1 MRAERLR
8 LSEEQ
13 GQRILRLYHLYRL
26 TIGLVLVLLISSELE
41 DQVLKLVHP
50 ELFHVGSWCYLV
62 FNILVALF
70 LPPSR
75 QLLPIFILA
84 LTDVLM
90 LCGLFYAGG
99 GVPSG
104 IGSLLVVAVAIAN
117 ILLRGRIGLV
127 IAAAASLG
135 LLYLTFFLSLSS
147 PDATNHYV
155 QAGGLGTLCFAAAL
169 VIQALVRRQ
178 EQTETLAEER
188 AETVANLE
196 ELNALILQRMRTG
209 ILVVD
214 SRQAILLA
222 NQAALGLLRQ
232 DDVQGASLGRHS
244 PMLMHCMKQWRL
256 NPSLRPPTLKVVPDG
271 PTVQPSFISLN
282 REDDQH
288 VLIFLEDIS
297 QIAQQAQ
304 QMKLAGLGRLT
315 AGIAHEIRNPLG
327 AISHAAQLLQESE
340 ELDAPDRRLTQIIQ
354 DQSKRMNLVIENV
367 LQLSRRRQAEPQQ
380 LDLKEWLQRFV
391 DEYPGRL
398 RNDSQLHLQLGAGD
412 IQTRM
417 DPHPVEPGA
426 EQPGA
431 ERSSLQRPGAR
442 ARPGLAEPRARPGER
457 PAGAG
462 SHRRRSR
469 RTGGQT
475 EQPVRTLLYYRK
487 QRHRPGPLSLPR
499 ALREQPG
506 TDRLPQSRGRR
517 RLLPHHLRP
526 PAQTQLTEA
535 ARMSRQKALIV
546 DDEPD
551 IRELLEITLGRMKLD
566 TRSARN
572 VKEARELLAREPFDL
587 CLTDM
592 RLPDGSGLDL
602 VQYIQQ
608 RHPQTPVAMIT
619 AYGSLD
625 TAIQALKAGAFDFL
639 TKPVDLGRLRELV
652 ATALRLRNPEAEEAP
667 VDNRLLGES
676 PPMRALRN
684 QIGKLARSQA
694 PVYISGESGSG
705 KELVARLIHEQGPRI
720 ERPFVP
726 VNCGAIPSELMESEF
741 FGHKKGSFTG
751 AIEDKQGLFQAASGG
766 TLFLD
771 EVADLPMAMQVK
783 LLRAIQEKAV
793 RAVGGQQEVAVDVR
807 ILCATHKDLA
817 AEVGA
822 GRFRQDLYYRLNVI
836 ELRVPPLR
844 ERREDIP
851 LLAERILKRLA
862 GDTGLPAAR
871 LTGDAQE
878 KLKNYRFPGN
888 VRELENMLER
898 AYTLCEDDQIQPHDL
913 RLADAPG
920 ASQEGAA
927 SLSEID
933 NLEDY
938 LEDIERKLIM
948 QALEETRW
956 NRTAAAQRLGLTFR
970 SMRYRLKKLGID

>member
-1 MRAERLR
+1 
-8 LSEEQ
+8 
-13 GQRILRLYHLYRL
+13 
-26 TIGLVLVLLISSELE
+26 
-41 DQVLKLVHP
+41 
-50 ELFHVGSWCYLV
+50 
-62 FNILVALF
+62 
-70 LPPSR
+70 
-75 QLLPIFILA
+75 
-84 LTDVLM
+84 
-90 LCGLFYAGG
+90 
-99 GVPSG
+99 
-104 IGSLLVVAVAIAN
+104 
-117 ILLRGRIGLV
+117 
-127 IAAAASLG
+127 
-135 LLYLTFFLSLSS
+135 
-147 PDATNHYV
+147 
-155 QAGGLGTLCFAAAL
+155 
-169 VIQALVRRQ
+169 
-178 EQTETLAEER
+178 
-188 AETVANLE
+188 
-196 ELNALILQRMRTG
+196 
-209 ILVVD
+209 
-214 SRQAILLA
+214 
-222 NQAALGLLRQ
+222 
-232 DDVQGASLGRHS
+232 
-244 PMLMHCMKQWRL
+244 
-256 NPSLRPPTLKVVPDG
+256 
-271 PTVQPSFISLN
+271 
-282 REDDQH
+282 
-288 VLIFLEDIS
+288 
-297 QIAQQAQ
+297 
-304 QMKLAGLGRLT
+304 
-315 AGIAHEIRNPLG
+315 
-327 AISHAAQLLQESE
+327 
-340 ELDAPDRRLTQIIQ
+340 
-354 DQSKRMNLVIENV
+354 
-367 LQLSRRRQAEPQQ
+367 
-380 LDLKEWLQRFV
+380 
-391 DEYPGRL
+391 
-398 RNDSQLHLQLGAGD
+398 
-412 IQTRM
+412 
-417 DPHPVEPGA
+417 
-426 EQPGA
+426 
-431 ERSSLQRPGAR
+431 
-442 ARPGLAEPRARPGER
+442 
-457 PAGAG
+457 
-462 SHRRRSR
+462 
-469 RTGGQT
+469 
-475 EQPVRTLLYYRK
+475 
-487 QRHRPGPLSLPR
+487 
-499 ALREQPG
+499 
-506 TDRLPQSRGRR
+506 
-517 RLLPHHLRP
+517 
-526 PAQTQLTEA
+526 
-535 ARMSRQKALIV
+535 MSRQKALIV

-652 ATALRLRNPEAEEAP
+652 ATALRLRHPETEEAP

-705 KELVARLIHEQGPRI
+705 KELVARLIHAQGPRI

-726 VNCGAIPSELMESEF
+726 VNCGAIPPELMESEF

-751 AIEDKQGLFQAASGG
+751 AIEDKQGLFLAASGG

-771 EVADLPMAMQVK
+771 EVADLPMPMQVK

-793 RAVGGQQEVAVDVR
+793 RAVGGQQEIGVDVR

-898 AYTLCEDDQIQPHDL
+898 AYTLCENDQIQPHDL

-920 ASQEGAA
+920 ASQDGAA

>member
-1 MRAERLR
+1 
-8 LSEEQ
+8 
-13 GQRILRLYHLYRL
+13 
-26 TIGLVLVLLISSELE
+26 
-41 DQVLKLVHP
+41 
-50 ELFHVGSWCYLV
+50 
-62 FNILVALF
+62 
-70 LPPSR
+70 
-75 QLLPIFILA
+75 
-84 LTDVLM
+84 
-90 LCGLFYAGG
+90 
-99 GVPSG
+99 
-104 IGSLLVVAVAIAN
+104 
-117 ILLRGRIGLV
+117 
-127 IAAAASLG
+127 
-135 LLYLTFFLSLSS
+135 
-147 PDATNHYV
+147 
-155 QAGGLGTLCFAAAL
+155 
-169 VIQALVRRQ
+169 
-178 EQTETLAEER
+178 
-188 AETVANLE
+188 
-196 ELNALILQRMRTG
+196 
-209 ILVVD
+209 
-214 SRQAILLA
+214 
-222 NQAALGLLRQ
+222 
-232 DDVQGASLGRHS
+232 
-244 PMLMHCMKQWRL
+244 
-256 NPSLRPPTLKVVPDG
+256 
-271 PTVQPSFISLN
+271 
-282 REDDQH
+282 
-288 VLIFLEDIS
+288 
-297 QIAQQAQ
+297 
-304 QMKLAGLGRLT
+304 
-315 AGIAHEIRNPLG
+315 
-327 AISHAAQLLQESE
+327 
-340 ELDAPDRRLTQIIQ
+340 
-354 DQSKRMNLVIENV
+354 
-367 LQLSRRRQAEPQQ
+367 
-380 LDLKEWLQRFV
+380 
-391 DEYPGRL
+391 
-398 RNDSQLHLQLGAGD
+398 
-412 IQTRM
+412 
-417 DPHPVEPGA
+417 
-426 EQPGA
+426 
-431 ERSSLQRPGAR
+431 
-442 ARPGLAEPRARPGER
+442 
-457 PAGAG
+457 
-462 SHRRRSR
+462 
-469 RTGGQT
+469 
-475 EQPVRTLLYYRK
+475 
-487 QRHRPGPLSLPR
+487 
-499 ALREQPG
+499 
-506 TDRLPQSRGRR
+506 
-517 RLLPHHLRP
+517 
-526 PAQTQLTEA
+526 
-535 ARMSRQKALIV
+535 MSRQKALIV

-667 VDNRLLGES
+667 VDHRLLGES

-851 LLAERILKRLA
+851 LLADRILKRLA